1 MIFLLP
7 SPVFFPT
14 SIAPDPHLHYTHP
27 LNLELYLYIFPCFFR
42 SQASLSELESE
53 VSVLREGLKG
63 VEKELSFH
71 KSRNE
76 GGISDPNDKFVN
88 VISEFVTVA
97 SCKFSDL
104 EDAVKDMKV
113 EVGCSI
119 EFALVGAWIVWE
131 APAWRSKRSRIAYG
145 CRQ

>member
-1 MIFLLP
+1 MNVKNCRPSGFTVSVVTDSVAIHFYLTQNHLL
-7 SPVFFPT
+7 S
-14 SIAPDPHLHYTHP
+14 L
-27 LNLELYLYIFPCFFR
+27 L
-42 SQASLSELESE
+42 QASLTELESE

-76 GGISDPNDKFVN
+76 GGASDPSDKFVN

-113 EVGCSI
+113 EVRMERESI
-119 EFALVGAWIVWE
+119 LACVFMEHVNHQG
-131 APAWRSKRSRIAYG
+131 Y
-145 CRQ
+145 